1 VPQQFYP
8 AEHACMFNGSGYL
21 PKLVDAE
28 LSGKRLGLS
37 KKDILDV
44 KGRVENALSH
54 WRMLLKEKGISDEKA
69 LRLTEITQQ

>member
-1 VPQQFYP
+1 
-8 AEHACMFNGSGYL
+8 
-21 PKLVDAE
+21 VDAE

-54 WRMLLKEKGISDEKA
+54 WRMLLKEKGISDERA
-69 LRLTEITQQ
+69 LRLTEITQR